1 MTHDPKDDQLERDL
15 RAWFRVEDEEPAPST
30 IRGDIASRT
39 GVMSQRR
46 YLAWVS
52 RQASA
57 SSGRLI
63 AALAAAVVI
72 VAIAVPLWSS
82 AQRDTRGSGDGWS
95 PCTGSGVPGPDDVL
109 DSVWSRPGE
118 IAVLRE
124 LDGEVWLIVLGD
136 GGRAS
141 LVVAT
146 GSRLGDMVDL
156 EMEALYSPGSPI
168 DVGRARLRVGHSAAG
183 ERPARLLV
191 TSAPASFGDEPFEAV
206 CPAPDPGEIFAATVL
221 PPVVNSRPLE
231 LDAGTTCQAA
241 NGLGPFWQTWTGA
254 ATETAYFSQL
264 ETSRWLVAY
273 GPVTAGTQRSA
284 VLLVG
289 ERTGTDI
296 ALRWADL
303 VQGSSGTATLISG
316 ATTLRVI
323 PGSADP
329 GIGILRPCEFG

>member
-1 MTHDPKDDQLERDL
+1 M
-15 RAWFRVEDEEPAPST
+15 
-30 IRGDIASRT
+30 
-39 GVMSQRR
+39 
-46 YLAWVS
+46 
-52 RQASA
+52 
-57 SSGRLI
+57 
-63 AALAAAVVI
+63 
-72 VAIAVPLWSS
+72 AIAVPLWSPPGP
-82 AQRDTRGSGDGWS
+82 DTRGSGSDWS
-95 PCTGSGVPGPDDVL
+95 PCTGNGVPGPNDVL
-109 DSVWSRPGE
+109 DGVWSRSGE
-118 IAVLRE
+118 TAVVRE
-124 LDGEVWLIVLGD
+124 IGGEVWLIVLGD
-136 GGRAS
+136 SGRAS
-141 LVVAT
+141 LVVAI
-146 GSRLGDMVDL
+146 GSRLGAMVDL
-156 EMEALYSPGSPI
+156 EMEGLYSPGSPI
-168 DVGRARLRVGHSAAG
+168 DVGRARLRVDHSAGG

-231 LDAGTTCQAA
+231 RDGGTMCQAA

-273 GPVTAGTQRSA
+273 GPVTAGTRRSA

-303 VQGSSGTATLISG
+303 IGGASGTATLISG

-329 GIGILRPCEFG
+329 GIGTLRPCEFG